1 MSITMNV
8 SAGAGVQ
15 QINAS
20 AENGIKLTVDGGT
33 PNYPPYEGETEITPN
48 DNEQTLQ
55 TAGRY
60 IPGNIVVARIP
71 QSEYAHITYDMNK
84 NIRVW

>member
-1 MSITMNV
+1 MSITMDV

-15 QINAS
+15 QINVS
-20 AENGIKLTVDGGT
+20 AENGIMLTVDGGI

-48 DNEQTLQ
+48 DNVQTLH
-55 TAGRY
+55 TASRY
-60 IPGNIVVARIP
+60 IPGNITIRPIP
-71 QSEYAHITYDMNK
+71 PTEYAHITYDMNK